1 MIQTELDSYIHH
13 GWYVVPIHGVMLG
26 RDGELKCTCGKLGCT
41 SPGKHPT
48 TPQGLKNAT
57 LRKDWISAWWKKWPW
72 ANVGIVTGR
81 LSGVVVVDI
90 DPRHGG
96 NDALDDLFVKHGA
109 FPETVEVMTGGGGRH
124 FYFKSPAHDVKNSA
138 GLIGAGI
145 DVRGEN
151 GYVLAPPSEHISG
164 NRYEWEASSEP
175 SMVGLADMPSWLS
188 DYLNKP
194 APAKDVHVHHGEPG
208 QSSVIAEGGR
218 DNFMTACAGAMRR
231 WGMTHQ
237 AIVAALRAD
246 NEIRYSPPMEEHEI
260 QRIAKSV
267 MRYPQVKGM

>member
-1 MIQTELDSYIHH
+1 MIQTELNNYIHH
-13 GWYVVPIHGVMLG
+13 GWYVVPIHGVMVG
-26 RDGELKCTCGKLGCT
+26 RDGELKCTCGKADCS

-57 LRKDWISAWWKKWPW
+57 VKKDWIDAWWKKWPW
-72 ANVGIVTGR
+72 ANVGIVTGQ
-81 LSGVVVVDI
+81 LSGIVVIDI

-124 FYFKSPAHDVKNSA
+124 FYFKAPSHQVKNSA
-138 GLIGAGI
+138 GLIGSGI

-164 NRYEWEASSEP
+164 NKYELEASSEP
-175 SMVGLADMPSWLS
+175 SMVGLAEMPAWLF

-194 APAKDVHVHHGEPG
+194 APAKDVSVHHGEPG
-208 QSSVIAEGGR
+208 KSSIIADGGR
-218 DNFMTACAGAMRR
+218 DNFMIACAGAMRR
-231 WGMTHQ
+231 WGMTYE
-237 AIVAALRAD
+237 AIVSALRID
-246 NEIRYSPPMEEHEI
+246 NQARCNPPLEDKDI
-260 QRIAKSV
+260 VRIARSS
-267 MRYPQVKGM
+267 MRYAQTKGM